1 MFAELLTFPSLSHPT
16 VQFTPNRSFFSRLK
30 ATIENLGRSQKRALL
45 DGASAD
51 DTDEEEARRPKRLKL
66 TKEAADEAGSE
77 EAADETGSKEAADET
92 GSNEKAVDET
102 GSKEAADEIR
112 AKKTAEA
119 ALRQQ
124 IIKDCFS
131 DTSSDENE

>member
-1 MFAELLTFPSLSHPT
+1 M
-16 VQFTPNRSFFSRLK
+16 
-30 ATIENLGRSQKRALL
+30 
-45 DGASAD
+45 
-51 DTDEEEARRPKRLKL
+51 
-66 TKEAADEAGSE
+66 
-77 EAADETGSKEAADET
+77 DETGSKEAADET